1 MSKNR
6 KMSLTFIDDFPLL
19 KINKYTIKEVKE
31 YGRKFNIII
40 KSKKKKDI
48 IEECYEKIK
57 KYKYIVK
64 IQRLYKR
71 FFINNFNKTLG
82 PAKFNRSICNNED
95 DFLTT
100 EKMNEIDYYF
110 FISYK
115 DEDNFIYGFNILSV
129 FILITKKDYRN
140 PYTRKEFSKKFIHD
154 VKKRNR
160 YNRILKKTE
169 HEITNEINTPVNVN
183 SKIIHLFQ
191 KMDELGNY
199 TQVEWFTS
207 LSSFKIKKFIM
218 ELYDIWFYRA
228 EITNETKI
236 KLCPPNGNPFV
247 NINVNHI
254 QSFYYPNE
262 SLKNIACII
271 MYNMLYSSNEKENQ
285 YLCSM
290 YILSSLTLVS
300 EQAAQTMPW
309 LYQSVNGNN

>member
-6 KMSLTFIDDFPLL
+6 KMLLTFIDDFPLL

-64 IQRLYKR
+64 IQRLYNR

-129 FILITKKDYRN
+129 FISVMPLNVINKD
-140 PYTRKEFSKKFIHD
+140 P
-154 VKKRNR
+154 
-160 YNRILKKTE
+160 
-169 HEITNEINTPVNVN
+169 
-183 SKIIHLFQ
+183 
-191 KMDELGNY
+191 
-199 TQVEWFTS
+199 
-207 LSSFKIKKFIM
+207 
-218 ELYDIWFYRA
+218 
-228 EITNETKI
+228 
-236 KLCPPNGNPFV
+236 
-247 NINVNHI
+247 
-254 QSFYYPNE
+254 
-262 SLKNIACII
+262 
-271 MYNMLYSSNEKENQ
+271 
-285 YLCSM
+285 
-290 YILSSLTLVS
+290 
-300 EQAAQTMPW
+300 
-309 LYQSVNGNN
+309 